1 MPEYLAPGVFVE
13 EVSFR
18 QKSIEGVSTSTT
30 GFVGPTRFGPMYG
43 EPPLLTS
50 FADFERIY
58 GGLDKLEFSNLSPSH
73 NYLAQAV
80 RAYFAEGGRRLF
92 VARAYNML
100 EEPADPDAPRLIG
113 QNWADGRARWEP
125 TQSPV
130 GEFSLRAR
138 HPGAAGNMTV
148 SFVFR
153 LGQNILDNSDA
164 SNLRLQGA
172 QNLEVVYARTQ
183 TEQAQSPPAT
193 GQLYWLER
201 YFDETERRDTFRLRQ
216 NDPTQDATGAVGLDQ
231 LHSVQ
236 LVTVSVITGAM
247 GRFGEEQSW
256 DQLTFHPE
264 NPRSLSEQFTATPT
278 RQSVSLYVPLVFNTT
293 LANGASI
300 AMALMRQPNSVD
312 QTAVFD
318 NIENS
323 SDARRTV
330 RIQLSGGNDGQ
341 LPQPNHYEGDDQRG
355 LKSGLLAFEDIED
368 ISIVATPGGTANLE
382 RDGDAADASAI
393 TRFLISHCERMRYR
407 VAVLDSVPGQIVG
420 DVLRMRGT
428 IDTTRAALYYPWV
441 RIFDP
446 VTESEIL
453 NPPSGHMAGIYARN
467 DVDQGVHKSPAN
479 EVIRLA
485 LGFEFL
491 INKAQQEALNPEGV
505 NALRFFEGRGMRV
518 WGARTA
524 SSDPEWKY
532 LNVRRYF
539 AFLERSIEK
548 GTQWAVFENNGPV
561 LWANVR
567 QTIEDFL
574 FNEWKEN
581 HLLGTTPEQAYFVRC
596 DRTTITQNDLDN
608 GRLICL
614 IGVAALKPA
623 EFVIFRIGQKT
634 ADSTG

>member
-58 GGLDKLEFSNLSPSH
+58 GGVDRLEFSNLLPSH
-73 NYLAQAV
+73 NYLAQGV
-80 RAYFAEGGRRLF
+80 RAYFAEGGRRLY
-92 VARAYNML
+92 VARAYNSL
-100 EEPADPDAPRLIG
+100 EDVTTQNPLRLIG
-113 QNWADGRARWEP
+113 QNWSDGRARWEP
-125 TQSPV
+125 TESPV
-130 GEFSLRAR
+130 GEYDLRAR

-148 SFVFR
+148 TFVFR
-153 LGQNILDNSDA
+153 LGQNILDTSDT

-172 QNLEVVYARTQ
+172 QNQEVVYARTQ
-183 TEQAQSPPAT
+183 AEQAQSPPAS

-201 YFDETERRDTFRLRQ
+201 YFDESERRDTFRLRQ
-216 NDPTQDATGAVGLDQ
+216 NDPNEDATGAVQLDQ
-231 LHSVQ
+231 LHEVQ
-236 LVTVSVITGAM
+236 LVTVSVIAGAM
-247 GRFGEEQSW
+247 GQFGEEQSW
-256 DQLTFHPE
+256 DQLTFHPQH
-264 NPRSLSEQFTATPT
+264 PRSLSEQFIENPT
-278 RQSVSLYVPLVFNTT
+278 RTSVTLYNPLVFNTS

-300 AMALMRQPNSVD
+300 ARALMRQPNISDRTSVF
-312 QTAVFD
+312 Q
-318 NIENS
+318 NIESS

-330 RIQLSGGNDGQ
+330 RIQLAGGNDGQ
-341 LPQPNHYEGDDQRG
+341 LPQPNHYDGDSQDG
-355 LKSGLLAFEDIED
+355 LKSALLAFEDLED
-368 ISIVATPGGTANLE
+368 ISIIAAPGSTANLE
-382 RDGDAADASAI
+382 RDADHADADAI
-393 TRFLISHCERMRYR
+393 TRFLIAHCERMRYR

-428 IDTTRAALYYPWV
+428 IDTTRAALYYPWLE
-441 RIFDP
+441 IFDP

-453 NPPSGHMAGIYARN
+453 NPPSGHIAGIYARN
-467 DVDQGVHKSPAN
+467 DVDHGVHKSPAN

-505 NALRFFEGRGMRV
+505 NALRFFEGRGLRV
-518 WGARTA
+518 WGGRTA

-539 AFLERSIEK
+539 AFLERSIER

-581 HLLGTTPEQAYFVRC
+581 HLLGTTPEQAFFVRC

-614 IGVAALKPA
+614 VGVAALKPA

-634 ADSTG
+634 ADSNG